1 MKHVDIPKLLKN
13 AKTIAVF
20 GLSAKPHRASYEVA
34 SYLQQNGYR
43 ILPINPNQV
52 GNPILNEYCYASLP
66 EAAKASGLAIDI
78 VVCFRKSE
86 DIPEIL
92 EQAIVVNAACL
103 WMQLD
108 IRNEACASR
117 AGHEGMQVVMDKCI
131 KIEHAVCQATA
142 AHTPSN

>member
-1 MKHVDIPKLLKN
+1 MTHVDIPKLLKN

-43 ILPINPNQV
+43 ILPINPNEA
-52 GNPILNEYCYASLP
+52 GNLILSEFCYGSLP

-78 VVCFRKSE
+78 VVCFRKSA

-108 IRNEACASR
+108 ICNEACANR
-117 AGHEGMQVVMDKCI
+117 AEHEGMLVVMDKCL
-131 KIEHAVCQATA
+131 KIEHARCQASA
-142 AHTPSN
+142 AHIPHI

>member
-1 MKHVDIPKLLKN
+1 MKHADIPKLLRN

-20 GLSAKPHRASYEVA
+20 GCSAKTYRASYEVA

-43 ILPINPNQV
+43 ILPINPNEA
-52 GNPILNEYCYASLP
+52 GNLILNEFCYASLP
-66 EAAKASGLAIDI
+66 EAATASGLAIDI
-78 VVCFRKSE
+78 VACFRKSE
-86 DIPEIL
+86 DTPEIL

-117 AGHEGMQVVMDKCI
+117 AEHEGMQVVMDKCL
-131 KIEHAVCQATA
+131 KIEHALYFA
-142 AHTPSN
+142 AAARTPHI